1 VVFPHSPFEG
11 AEAGLDLSRAGVFN
25 GLSKEL
31 KETGSYGYLLDE
43 KGVGFDNLRGDKGA
57 SGRFYEFL
65 NRQNL
70 GEDTFAPVE
79 AIKSHAASSTEINSS
94 LARVWMGRQR
104 EWATKS
110 LEEHLGAQKGLTELE
125 QYAEMTKQEKTFKGM
140 LADVLERP
148 TYNRAM
154 TYQHAFTYGILT
166 RVKVGNRTKDGRI
179 ILART
184 ESKEAL
190 KTNGFQPGET
200 SKGKVRRRMESTSVV
215 QVVEVF
221 GSNVTFFALPPHRVF
236 ATYLQSPP
244 SSDDTLFACNPE
256 NEFLA
261 IVDDAPTYLAPKQY
275 GYGTLISDIIKQ
287 DKKLTAKL

>member
-1 VVFPHSPFEG
+1 MPLKTRFANPSNPYGSRIFAQTLLEKRRKIATIGQVCQFAPANAHPISILTPCPLTVVFPHSPFEG
-11 AEAGLDLSRAGVFN
+11 AEAGLDLSRAGVFK

-31 KETGSYGYLLDE
+31 KETGTYGILLDE
-43 KGVGFDNLRGDKGA
+43 KWVEFDNLRGDKGA
-57 SGRFYEFL
+57 SGRFYDFL

-70 GEDTFAPVE
+70 GEDVYASVD
-79 AIKSHAASSTEINSS
+79 AIRGHSAAATDIHSS

-110 LEEHLGAQKGLTELE
+110 LEEHLGAKNGRTELE
-125 QYAEMTKQEKTFKGM
+125 QYAEMTKQGKTFKGM

-148 TYNRAM
+148 TYDRAM

-190 KTNGFQPGET
+190 KTNGFI
-200 SKGKVRRRMESTSVV
+200 VISV
-215 QVVEVF
+215 
-221 GSNVTFFALPPHRVF
+221 
-236 ATYLQSPP
+236 
-244 SSDDTLFACNPE
+244 
-256 NEFLA
+256 
-261 IVDDAPTYLAPKQY
+261 
-275 GYGTLISDIIKQ
+275 
-287 DKKLTAKL
+287 